1 MTEHDDLELARRLR
15 DHYRTTAAGDVPASL
30 RATVRA
36 GFAPGRSSRSWW
48 IGPGAAAAAVLT
60 VVLGTALIVG
70 ARPSRPV
77 LPAAT
82 ASPADPGGSGVA
94 VSGPPASVPPA
105 PSSEVVAGEVA
116 VLRGRAIRDAALA
129 ATDESPFLIGG
140 RTAFVL
146 ADCAVPTD
154 FPETPLLPV
163 CGDGLVIRDGLIG
176 DERSFA
182 GIALVTDS
190 LPSGPGLGFNEP
202 AVVVRVHTH
211 DARAADCP
219 PAYRVRCEQA
229 VVVEQ
234 VVWRPETGR
243 SATIPAVMSILPPQ
257 VDPGQ
262 CTALEF
268 AFARCTAIV
277 ERARGMIAIAWPDI
291 LSVMVLPSTGGELSL
306 GSQAIAEIAFQTR
319 DGIDHATQVRCRL
332 SEMASLVCG
341 PVAIDV
347 VPPLT
352 LPSP

>member
-1 MTEHDDLELARRLR
+1 MTEPEDIDLDRRLR
-15 DHYRTTAAGDVPASL
+15 DHYRATAAGEAPASL

-36 GFAPGRSSRSWW
+36 GFAPARGSRSWW

-60 VVLGTALIVG
+60 LVLGTALIVG
-70 ARPSRPV
+70 ARPARSV

-105 PSSEVVAGEVA
+105 SSSGVVAGEVA
-116 VLRGRAIRDAALA
+116 VLRGKAIRDAALA

-146 ADCAVPTD
+146 ADCAVPTN
-154 FPETPLLPV
+154 FPETPLLRV
-163 CGDGLVIRDGLIG
+163 CGDGLVIGDGLIG
-176 DERSFA
+176 DQRPFG
-182 GIALVTDS
+182 GIALVTDF

-202 AVVVRVHTH
+202 AVVLRVHTH

-234 VVWRPETGR
+234 VVWRPESGR
-243 SATIPAVMSILPPQ
+243 SATIPEVMSILPPQ

-262 CTALEF
+262 CTALGF
-268 AFARCTAIV
+268 AFVRCSAVI
-277 ERARGMIAIAWPDI
+277 ERARSIGSIAWPAIVTVKLEQNQMRRGGVEVAAVTFGLADGTAET
-291 LSVMVLPSTGGELSL
+291 VPVLCPTVTLTAGIICG
-306 GSQAIAEIAFQTR
+306 QATVQ
-319 DGIDHATQVRCRL
+319 
-332 SEMASLVCG
+332 
-341 PVAIDV
+341 PV
-347 VPPLT
+347 
-352 LPSP
+352 SP